1 MILKSESVRLDAKI
15 GDVRLVSAKVH
26 LLRIP
31 LRRPFVISLGV
42 QPDYL
47 GTIVELGS
55 DERTGYGEGSTIPQ
69 ITGESPEGVAATAK
83 WILNALAGRTFGG
96 LEDFSAFVDAAIH
109 ANPTAKSA
117 IDIAVHDL
125 LGKTWNLHVIRMLGG
140 RFADLPTS
148 LTIGLVPVD
157 ESLRQLE
164 ELQAE
169 KCQFIKVKVGGK
181 VEDDIAR
188 VRAIAERLSTER
200 FYVDANQGYSLRDAL
215 RLSPVLQESG
225 ALFFEQPLGRHAYED
240 LRALRKSSGVAVM
253 LDESISSPRDVI
265 EAVRRE
271 AADYVNV
278 KLTKSGGIHQ
288 AMKTLIRLFPLTM
301 LPIPEATRSR
311 FPRFKQ
317 ASADLDL
324 VTEALIA
331 NPRSDLARNA
341 LIQILKQNTGG
352 QFTDEQIRAHVL
364 TFMLAGHETT
374 ALLLAWA
381 WELLAHDPQAQGKL
395 QAEVDCSLSDRLPTA
410 EDLKQLT
417 YTQAVVKETLRLRPP
432 AWVVGRQAIEDCQI
446 GGYTIPAG
454 SNVLM
459 SQWVMHHDP
468 RFYYQPELF
477 RPERWLEPFG
487 AALPRF
493 AYFPFGGGSRVC
505 IGEHFARTEAVAVLA
520 YAVRRWQVSPVS
532 AKLAKPNPSVTLRPR
547 NGIPL
552 RVEKRE
558 N

>member
-1 MILKSESVRLDAKI
+1 MRPLGLPSKVGKEKPTSAGRQGNLMTVSYGHIQVLQKVAMLTNLYLPTTQPAFNISFVWQMYVNPLSALTQLAHQSGDTARLHLRQRDLYLLHHPDFIEQVLVKQEHKFVKGNGLQRTKIILGEGLLTSEGEQHRAQRQALQPSFQRQHIEQYLPLMMKSAQDGLAQWQDDQRLDMA
-15 GDVRLVSAKVH
+15 DEMMRLTLDIALWSFFGHA
-26 LLRIP
+26 
-31 LRRPFVISLGV
+31 
-42 QPDYL
+42 
-47 GTIVELGS
+47 
-55 DERTGYGEGSTIPQ
+55 
-69 ITGESPEGVAATAK
+69 PEG
-83 WILNALAGRTFGG
+83 AG
-96 LEDFSAFVDAAIH
+96 E
-109 ANPTAKSA
+109 
-117 IDIAVHDL
+117 
-125 LGKTWNLHVIRMLGG
+125 
-140 RFADLPTS
+140 
-148 LTIGLVPVD
+148 
-157 ESLRQLE
+157 
-164 ELQAE
+164 
-169 KCQFIKVKVGGK
+169 
-181 VEDDIAR
+181 R
-188 VRAIAERLSTER
+188 VS
-200 FYVDANQGYSLRDAL
+200 
-215 RLSPVLQESG
+215 
-225 ALFFEQPLGRHAYED
+225 
-240 LRALRKSSGVAVM
+240 
-253 LDESISSPRDVI
+253 
-265 EAVRRE
+265 
-271 AADYVNV
+271 
-278 KLTKSGGIHQ
+278 Q

>member
-15 GDVRLVSAKVH
+15 GDVRLASAKVH

-169 KCQFIKVKVGGK
+169 KCQIIKVKVGGK

-240 LRALRKSSGVAVM
+240 LRTLRKSSGVAVM

-288 AMKTLIRLFPLTM
+288 AMKTLITAQAYG
-301 LPIPEATRSR
+301 IEAMVGCMVEGKLSTAAGLCV
-311 FPRFKQ
+311 
-317 ASADLDL
+317 ASSVGNVKFTDLDGYTSM
-324 VTEALIA
+324 VAQPFE
-331 NPRSDLARNA
+331 
-341 LIQILKQNTGG
+341 GG
-352 QFTDEQIRAHVL
+352 
-364 TFMLAGHETT
+364 
-374 ALLLAWA
+374 
-381 WELLAHDPQAQGKL
+381 
-395 QAEVDCSLSDRLPTA
+395 
-410 EDLKQLT
+410 LT
-417 YTQAVVKETLRLRPP
+417 YRDGVNRP
-432 AWVVGRQAIEDCQI
+432 VQGVGMA
-446 GGYTIPAG
+446 
-454 SNVLM
+454 
-459 SQWVMHHDP
+459 
-468 RFYYQPELF
+468 
-477 RPERWLEPFG
+477 
-487 AALPRF
+487 
-493 AYFPFGGGSRVC
+493 
-505 IGEHFARTEAVAVLA
+505 
-520 YAVRRWQVSPVS
+520 
-532 AKLAKPNPSVTLRPR
+532 
-547 NGIPL
+547 
-552 RVEKRE
+552 VEKMDA
-558 N
+558 NW